1 MTSPLLVIA
10 GPTGSG
16 KTALAM
22 AMALEFGGEIISC
35 DSVAVYREF
44 EIGTAKPSRQDRE
57 RVPHHLIDV
66 VPPDAW
72 FTAGEYARQA
82 RAVAAAIAARGRLP
96 IVCGGTGLYLQAMLE
111 GFFAAPERDEEMRQR
126 LRRRRRSGALWRLL
140 RRV

>member
-57 RVPHHLIDV
+57 RVPHHLLDG
-66 VPPDAW
+66 VPPHHW
-72 FTAGEYARQA
+72 FTAGGYSRRA
-82 RAVAAAIAARGRLP
+82 RAAAAAIAARGRLP
-96 IVCGGTGLYLQAMLE
+96 IVCGG
-111 GFFAAPERDEEMRQR
+111 
-126 LRRRRRSGALWRLL
+126 
-140 RRV
+140 